1 SGGELSRI
9 MLALK
14 TILNRGQFIST
25 IIFDEI
31 DTGVS
36 GQVASSI
43 GAKMK
48 EIAKQKQ
55 VLCITHLPQV
65 ASLADYHIH
74 VSKHERNER
83 TITSVKYLTLE
94 ERMHEIARMLSSDN
108 ITESAILNAKQLLQ
122 NH

>member
-1 SGGELSRI
+1 
-9 MLALK
+9 LK
-14 TILNRGQFIST
+14 TILNRGQYIST

-43 GAKMK
+43 GSKMK

-74 VSKHERNER
+74 VSKYEKDGRTVTAVKKLSIDERIHE
-83 TITSVKYLTLE
+83 V
-94 ERMHEIARMLSSDN
+94 ARMLSSDN
-108 ITESAILNAKQLLQ
+108 VTESALQNAKQLLNQ
-122 NH
+122 I

>member
-1 SGGELSRI
+1 MASGGELSRI

-43 GAKMK
+43 GTMK

-65 ASLADYHIH
+65 AALANHHVH
-74 VSKHERNER
+74 VSKHEKNDR
-83 TITSVKYLTLE
+83 TITV
-94 ERMHEIARMLSSDN
+94 
-108 ITESAILNAKQLLQ
+108 LLIEFR
-122 NH
+122 

>member
-1 SGGELSRI
+1 

-14 TILNRGQFIST
+14 TILHRGQYVST

-43 GAKMK
+43 GSKMK
-48 EIAKQKQ
+48 DISQDKQ

-65 ASLADYHIH
+65 ASLADYHLH
-74 VSKHERNER
+74 VSKNEKNGR
-83 TITSVKYLTLE
+83 TITQVKELTVE
-94 ERMHEIARMLSSDN
+94 ERELEIARMLSSDN
-108 ITESAILNAKQLLQ
+108 ITESALLNAKHLLMQ
-122 NH
+122 N